1 VTEQNIN
8 ELLNIAKC
16 VAALIVVSRYLA
28 QIILWTTECPPFP
41 IHSQASQLT

>member
-1 VTEQNIN
+1 VTEENVN
-8 ELLNIAKC
+8 GLLNIAKC

-41 IHSQASQLT
+41 IHSQGSQST